1 MIQKFIGPFI
11 YKLALDRHG
20 GLSLYYPSSMVRVP
34 ICHRLGENIRSLQ
47 SGVKIADASGVVGF
61 GSFNF
66 GLPRPPYL
74 LIVRPFALF
83 LDQCHLRPLDR
94 RRAFA
99 LIYHSLSVSHGA
111 AAGGYKIG
119 RLPALAL

>member
-11 YKLALDRHG
+11 YKLASDRHG
-20 GLSLYYPSSMVRVP
+20 GLSLHYPSPMVKVP
-34 ICHRLGENIRSLQ
+34 ICHFLQ

-83 LDQCHLRPLDR
+83 LEQCHPRIVAR
-94 RRAFA
+94 RLAFA
-99 LIYHSLSVSHGA
+99 PIYHPFSVSHGA
-111 AAGGYKIG
+111 AAGGYKIDH
-119 RLPALAL
+119 LPALAL